1 MSRRRVRR
9 HHRRNPLAATFGA
22 ADFITRKPVVALAI
36 GGALLWA
43 LAPKTSQQAV
53 SAVAPG
59 VTLPS
64 APSWVQ
70 TGAQQ
75 VSNLSGG
82 LLS

>member
-1 MSRRRVRR
+1 MARRARR
-9 HHRRNPLAATFGA
+9 HHRRRNPLAATFGA

-64 APSWVQ
+64 APSWLSS
-70 TGAQQ
+70 GAQQ
-75 VSNLSGG
+75 VSKLSGG
-82 LLS
+82 LVS